1 MLTSGAHSIIY
12 RLITQ
17 GCGKNTETPAKSAAY
32 ITSGP
37 HPTIHRLITQRRAK
51 IQNH

>member
-32 ITSGP
+32 IYLRSSLYQP
-37 HPTIHRLITQRRAK
+37 PA
-51 IQNH
+51 NHTKTW